1 MSLAEGTDQ
10 RKGKAMIVH
19 LNGDYE
25 TVDYVQNRSVLLYDN
40 IENEDYPPH
49 WHNAL
54 EVIMPLTNG
63 FEAVCG
69 GKEYKLNERNILIIP
84 SGVLHSLKA
93 QTGRRLIL
101 LMDNS
106 AFIDNPALTELIPVV
121 GDPVLINNE
130 YPHEFLEF
138 AGSIIK
144 DIYMLY
150 SNFNDVSEVYIYIKL
165 LTLLAK
171 IKEYRL
177 SRVKYDDDGR
187 YTETFSVVLRYID
200 QNYMNDITLEELS
213 SIAGYSTYHFSRL
226 FKKYS
231 NTTFINFLN
240 RRRVRAAEMM
250 LLESENSITDVAMK
264 SGFSS
269 LTTFNRVF
277 KLINGYTPSEY
288 KKLYRMSHTTEDFAV
303 KDDPEVRG
311 L

>member
-1 MSLAEGTDQ
+1 
-10 RKGKAMIVH
+10 MIVH

-40 IENEDYPPH
+40 IENEEYPSH
-49 WHNAL
+49 WHNAV
-54 EVIMPLTNG
+54 EIIMPLTNG
-63 FEAVCG
+63 FEAVCA
-69 GKEYKLNERNILIIP
+69 GKEYKLAEREILIIP
-84 SGVLHSLKA
+84 SGLLHSLKA
-93 QTGRRLIL
+93 QNGRRLIL
-101 LMDNS
+101 LLDNA
-106 AFIDNPALTELIPVV
+106 AFINNPALTELLSVMSE
-121 GDPVLINNE
+121 PVLINNE

-138 AGSIIK
+138 AGSLIK

-150 SNFNDVSEVYIYIKL
+150 SNFTDVSEVYIYIKV

-171 IKEYRL
+171 IKEYRI
-177 SRVKYDDDGR
+177 SHVKYDDDGR

-277 KLINGYTPSEY
+277 KIINGYTPSEY
-288 KKLYRMSHTTEDFAV
+288 KKLYRMSHTTEGTSI
-303 KDDPEVRG
+303 KN